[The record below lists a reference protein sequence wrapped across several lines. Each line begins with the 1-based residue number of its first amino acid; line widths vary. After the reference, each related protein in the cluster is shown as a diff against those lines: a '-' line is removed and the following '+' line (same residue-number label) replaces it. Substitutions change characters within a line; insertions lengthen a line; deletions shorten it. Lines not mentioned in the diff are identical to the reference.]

1 LSLSYNLSEQQYSSL
16 LHVVRDSI
24 IKLFFYLL
32 ALEKDGWFL
41 VLGAWTQLTGAGI
54 LGANVVLVQRSEEH
68 EPPACLDLPGGDG
81 RPLVIVNR
89 PINQPG

>member
-1 LSLSYNLSEQQYSSL
+1 M
-16 LHVVRDSI
+16 I
-24 IKLFFYLL
+24 
-32 ALEKDGWFL
+32 
-41 VLGAWTQLTGAGI
+41 LGAWTQITGAGI